1 MAIKNINEIQAGE
14 YSKHTEQFYID
25 SLSALANSGQRY
37 GTPGAG
43 FADTCLSIKDI
54 YPEIQNTDI
63 SYIQCTVSAI
73 KDDLER
79 YAKVSSSVLSDYSD
93 KSYIRVKQISYLDNG
108 QGYVWDESV
117 IDEFSYLES
126 KYEPD
131 DFTFILDET
140 DDKTLN
146 YQVTGVKTN
155 GTIEN
160 FCGGGV
166 QIESTDK
173 LFSGETEVSYIKTNY
188 ILLTP
193 AQRTKI
199 SNLNTV
205 NTNYVFNKKYSI
217 DPLNHTLSYY
227 ELSTAQITDTSA
239 VFVYKKYLLDVSQTT
254 VCAEIETAWQASDIK
269 YYDSLLAQALSEVA
283 PKVSSF
289 EMTWDEAK
297 AAFLYSGT
305 DDDIIIYNNKIL
317 KTTLEAFL
325 KNISNNND
333 INKLFFKK
341 ILLNEFCNY
350 YSKLSDDQLLNL
362 LGGDNKYLYFN
373 IYAPTDCYFNLLTR
387 TGVDGNIIDDT
398 YYYNTASDVAIN
410 QCVTS
415 DFANCVEKFIL
426 NKKQINANGTCFM
439 ISDASLLY
447 NADTLDKYITNLY
460 KYNFIYMVAGDNT
473 EVLSPDLATSY
484 LYTMPYINDNGYWT
498 VNNAV
503 TGTLATRKHGD
514 KPSVIIIHIY
524 KSDNGTNTAST
535 KTISVTDTN
544 YNDNTSISR
553 GSVYG
558 EIISTYMS
566 DDLKKVNFK
575 PYTAVT
581 ENLLSVN
588 NILTK
593 YSVPCYLPDAKE
605 TITDANLNYITDY
618 LKSALFVCVTDID
631 CVPEAESYKSSLEG
645 AVVTTFWV
653 YDEDKENSTYFK
665 PLLKQDGATAAD
677 LSSLTNVSS
686 IVRYASQNIKTTP
699 DKEFFSHIVFDTDIN
714 DLKQTANIKTHYPFI
729 KNISSKHFNKSTEG
743 NAYNIGVIPISDDYT
758 NNANLIISFSDTVET
773 ENGRIKDDGIISYN
787 NKGAWMAYEKSIGAY
802 LCSAVEYDSS
812 YDYILNAAAQN
823 SFIDTLDL
831 SGVIVNHNNIYNRT
845 NLLIPSKPE
854 YKKSYVYASYIGTD
868 PASKDKSYLVIGTT
882 DKRYDISPS
891 LLNSAYTAPFKRQN
905 GLKVEMDNFIVNA
918 ANEIDLTGYAASI
931 NCTKEISICSTGY
944 DVNLKSDNDAVNLT
958 SYKTNI
964 NSYEINLFGYV
975 ANMAFAWQTTVIP
988 YTYSAVFSPVFYKYQ
1003 QSNFLETIYNSGI
1016 PVAYKIKIDD
1026 YLSYF
1031 YKIQTRNAYTA
1042 YVQYL
1047 EIGGDIIATSP
1058 VSVVAYMQNIHQ
1070 NNISK
1075 ICSVKGLQFYDNA

>member
-37 GTPGAG
+37 GTPGPG
-43 FADTCLSIKDI
+43 FTDTCLTIKDI
-54 YPEIQNTDI
+54 YPEIINADI
-63 SYIQCTVSAI
+63 SYIQCAVCAI

-79 YAKVSSSVLSDYSD
+79 YVNAASSPATGDSD
-93 KSYIRVKQISYLDNG
+93 KSYIRIKQISYLDNG
-108 QGYVWDESV
+108 QGYIWEESV

-146 YQVTGVKTN
+146 YNVTSVKTIGN
-155 GTIEN
+155 VED
-160 FCGGGV
+160 FAGGGT

-173 LFSGETEVSYIKTNY
+173 LFLDETDVFYIKTNY

-199 SNLNTV
+199 SNLNTI

-217 DPLNHTLSYY
+217 DPLNHKLSYY
-227 ELSTAQITDTSA
+227 ELSSAQITDTSA
-239 VFVYKKYLLDVSQTT
+239 VFVYKKYLLDISQTT
-254 VCAEIETAWQASDIK
+254 VCSEIETAWQASDIK

-289 EMTWDEAK
+289 EMTWDGAK

-325 KNISNNND
+325 KNISNNNE

-373 IYAPTDCYFNLLTR
+373 IYAPADCYFNLLTR

-447 NADTLDKYITNLY
+447 NAHTLDKYITNLY
-460 KYNFIYMVAGDNT
+460 KYNFIYINTADDT

-503 TGTLATRKHGD
+503 TGTLATCKHDD

-524 KSDNGTNTAST
+524 KSDAGANTASAN
-535 KTISVTDTN
+535 TISVTDTD
-544 YNDNTSISR
+544 YNDNTSISW
-553 GSVYG
+553 GCVYG

-605 TITDANLNYITDY
+605 TIVDANLNYITDY

-653 YDEDKENSTYFK
+653 YDEYKENSTYFK
-665 PLLKQDGATAAD
+665 PLLKRDGVTAAD
-677 LSSLTNVSS
+677 LSSLTNVSN
-686 IVRYASQNIKTTP
+686 IVRYTSQNIKTTP

-714 DLKQTANIKTHYPFI
+714 DLKQTANIKAHYPFI
-729 KNISSKHFNKSTEG
+729 KNISSKHFNKSREG
-743 NAYNIGVIPISDDYT
+743 TGYNIGTIQISDDYT

-773 ENGRIKDDGIISYN
+773 ENGRIKDDAIISYN
-787 NKGAWMAYEKSIGAY
+787 NTGAWLVYEQSIGAY
-802 LCSAVEYDSS
+802 LCSSVEYSDS
-812 YDYILNAAAQN
+812 YDCILNAASQN
-823 SFIDTLDL
+823 SFIDTLDM

-845 NLLIPSKPE
+845 NLLIPSTPE

-891 LLNSAYTAPFKRQN
+891 LLSSAYTAPFKRQN

-918 ANEIDLTGYAASI
+918 AARIDLTGYNAHIDA
-931 NCTKEISICSTGY
+931 TQEIAICSTAY
-944 DVNLKSDNDAVNLT
+944 DVNLKSDNGSVNIT

-964 NSYEINLFGYV
+964 NSYEINLYGYA
-975 ANMAFAWQTTVIP
+975 ANMAFAWQTTAIP
-988 YTYSAVFSPVFYKYQ
+988 YTYSAVFSPVFHKNKQAY
-1003 QSNFLETIYNSGI
+1003 FLETVYDRNI

-1026 YLSYF
+1026 YLLQF
-1031 YKIQTRNAYTA
+1031 YNIQTRNAYTA

-1047 EIGGDIIATSP
+1047 EIGGNMIATSP
-1058 VSVVAYMQNIHQ
+1058 VSVVAYLQNICK
-1070 NNISK
+1070 NTISE
-1075 ICSVKGLQFYDNA
+1075 IYSVKALSFYDHT

>member
-14 YSKHTEQFYID
+14 YSKHTEQFYIE

-63 SYIQCTVSAI
+63 SYIQCTVSAF
-73 KDDLER
+73 KDGLER
-79 YAKVSSSVLSDYSD
+79 YAKVSSSVLSDDSA
-93 KSYIRVKQISYLDNG
+93 KSYIRIKQISYLDNG

-146 YQVTGVKTN
+146 YQVTSVKTN

-173 LFSGETEVSYIKTNY
+173 LFTGETEVSYIKTNY

-199 SNLNTV
+199 SNLNTI

-227 ELSTAQITDTSA
+227 ELSSAQITDTSA
-239 VFVYKKYLLDVSQTT
+239 VFVYKKYLLDISQTT
-254 VCAEIETAWQASDIK
+254 VCSEIETAWQTSGIK
-269 YYDSLLAQALSEVA
+269 YYDSLLTHALSEVS

-317 KTTLEAFL
+317 KTTIETFL
-325 KNISNNND
+325 KNISDNNE

-350 YSKLSDDQLLNL
+350 YHKLSDYQLLNL

-410 QCVTS
+410 QCATS

-426 NKKQINANGTCFM
+426 NKKQINATGTCLM
-439 ISDASLLY
+439 VSDASLLY
-447 NADTLDKYITNLY
+447 NTDTLDKYITNLY
-460 KYNFIYMVAGDNT
+460 KYNFIYINKADDT

-503 TGTLATRKHGD
+503 TGTLATCKHD
-514 KPSVIIIHIY
+514 DHPSVIIIHIY
-524 KSDNGTNTAST
+524 KSDNGANTASA
-535 KTISVTDTN
+535 KTISVTDTD
-544 YNDNTSISR
+544 YNDNTSISW

-605 TITDANLNYITDY
+605 TITDTNLNYITDY

-645 AVVTTFWV
+645 ALVTTFWV

-665 PLLKQDGATAAD
+665 PLLKPDGVTAAD
-677 LSSLTNVSS
+677 LSSLTNVSN
-686 IVRYASQNIKTTP
+686 IVMYASQNIKTTP
-699 DKEFFSHIVFDTDIN
+699 DKEFFNHIVFDTDIN
-714 DLKQTANIKTHYPFI
+714 NLKQTANIKTHYPFI
-729 KNISSKHFNKSTEG
+729 KNISSKHFNKSREG
-743 NAYNIGVIPISDDYT
+743 NAYNIGVIPISDDYK
-758 NNANLIISFSDTVET
+758 NDANLIISFSDTVET
-773 ENGRIKDDGIISYN
+773 ENGRIKGDGIISYN
-787 NKGAWMAYEKSIGAY
+787 NTGAWMAYEESIGAY
-802 LCSAVEYDSS
+802 LCSSVEYGDS
-812 YDYILNAAAQN
+812 YDCLLNSNQN

-845 NLLIPSKPE
+845 NFLIPSKPE

-891 LLNSAYTAPFKRQN
+891 LLSSAYTAPFKRQN

-918 ANEIDLTGYAASI
+918 ADRINLTGYNANIDA
-931 NCTKEISICSTGY
+931 TQEIAIRSTAY
-944 DVNLKSDNDAVNLT
+944 DVKLKSDNGAVNIT

-964 NSYEINLFGYV
+964 NSYEINLFGYA
-975 ANMAFAWQTTVIP
+975 ANMAFAWQTTAISC
-988 YTYSAVFSPVFYKYQ
+988 TYSAVFSPVFYKNQ
-1003 QSNFLETIYNSGI
+1003 QSVFLESIYYQGI

-1026 YLSYF
+1026 YLAQF
-1031 YKIQTRNAYTA
+1031 YNIQTRNAYTA

-1047 EIGGDIIATSP
+1047 DIGGNMLITNP
-1058 VSVVAYMQNIHQ
+1058 VSVVVYMQNIHK
-1070 NNISK
+1070 NTIGE
-1075 ICSVKGLQFYDNA
+1075 IYSVKALSFYDHA

>member
-1 MAIKNINEIQAGE
+1 MAIKNINEIQSNE

-37 GTPGAG
+37 GTPGPG

-63 SYIQCTVSAI
+63 SYIQCTVNAV
-73 KDDLER
+73 KDELER
-79 YAKVSSSVLSDYSD
+79 YIKVSSSDASDDSD
-93 KSYIRVKQISYLDNG
+93 KSYISVKQISYIGNG
-108 QGYVWDESV
+108 QSYAWDESV

-126 KYEPD
+126 KYDPD

-146 YQVTGVKTN
+146 YQVTSVKTS
-155 GTIEN
+155 GTVEN
-160 FCGGGV
+160 FACGGG

-173 LFSGETEVSYIKTNY
+173 LFTSENDVFYIKTNY

-193 AQRTKI
+193 IQRAKI
-199 SNLNTV
+199 SNLNTI
-205 NTNYVFNKKYSI
+205 NTNYVFNKKYYI
-217 DPLNHTLSYY
+217 DPSNHKLSYY
-227 ELSTAQITDTSA
+227 ELENTQITDTA
-239 VFVYKKYLLDVSQTT
+239 VVFVYKKYLLDISQTT
-254 VCAEIETAWQASDIK
+254 VCSEIETAWQTSNIK
-269 YYDSLLAQALSEVA
+269 YYDNLLTQALSEVS
-283 PKVSSF
+283 PKMSSF
-289 EMTWDEAK
+289 KMTWDDATSSF
-297 AAFLYSGT
+297 AYSDT
-305 DDDIIIYNNKIL
+305 NDDLIVYNNKIL
-317 KTTLEAFL
+317 KTTIEAFL
-325 KNISNNND
+325 KNISDNNE

-341 ILLNEFCNY
+341 ILLNEFYNY
-350 YSKLSDDQLLNL
+350 YQKLSDDQLLNIL
-362 LGGDNKYLYFN
+362 AGDNKYLYFN
-373 IYAPTDCYFNLLTR
+373 ICSTADCTFNLLVR

-398 YYYNTASDVAIN
+398 YYYNTVSDIAVN

-415 DFANCVEKFIL
+415 DFSTCVKKFIL
-426 NKKQINANGTCFM
+426 NKKQLNAYGACSM

-447 NADTLDKYITNLY
+447 NTDTLDKYITNLY
-460 KYNFIYMVAGDNT
+460 KYKFIYINTADDT
-473 EVLSPDLATSY
+473 EVLSPDLTTTY

-503 TGTLATRKHGD
+503 TGTMATCKHDD

-524 KSDNGTNTAST
+524 KSDDDVNTASEN
-535 KTISVTDTN
+535 TINVSNTD
-544 YNDNTSISR
+544 YHDDTSISWT
-553 GSVYG
+553 SVYG

-575 PYTAVT
+575 PYVAVT

-605 TITDANLNYITDY
+605 TIIDANLNYITDY

-645 AVVTTFWV
+645 ATVTTFWV

-665 PLLKQDGATAAD
+665 PLLKRDGMTAAD
-677 LSSLTNVSS
+677 LSSLANVSN
-686 IVRYASQNIKTTP
+686 IFKYAAQNIKTTP
-699 DKEFFSHIVFDTDIN
+699 DKEFFNHIVFNTDIN
-714 DLKQTANIKTHYPFI
+714 DLKQTSTAKTHYPFI
-729 KNISSKHFNKSTEG
+729 KNLSSKYFNKSTEG
-743 NAYNIGVIPISDDYT
+743 TAYNIGVIPISDDYT
-758 NNANLIISFSDTVET
+758 NNANLVISFSDNVET

-787 NKGAWMAYEKSIGAY
+787 NKGAWLAYNRSIGAY
-802 LCSAVEYDSS
+802 LCSSVECGDS
-812 YDYILNAAAQN
+812 YDYLLNADYKS

-845 NLLIPSKPE
+845 NFLIPSKPE
-854 YKKSYVYASYIGTD
+854 YKKSYVYASYIGTN

-891 LLNSAYTAPFKRQN
+891 LLASAYTAPFKRQR

-918 ANEIDLTGYAASI
+918 ADKIDLTGYKASI
-931 NCTKEISICSTGY
+931 NCTKEIAINSTSY
-944 DVNLKSDNDAVNLT
+944 DVNIKSDNGAVNIT

-964 NSYEINLFGYV
+964 KSYEINLFGYS
-975 ANMAFAWQTTVIP
+975 ANMEFAWQTTVIP
-988 YTYSAVFSPVFYKYQ
+988 STYSAVFSPVFYKNQ
-1003 QSNFLETIYNSGI
+1003 QSAFLETIYDSGI

-1026 YLSYF
+1026 YLARF
-1031 YKIQTRNAYTA
+1031 YNIQTRNAYTA
-1042 YVQYL
+1042 YVQYF
-1047 EIGGDIIATSP
+1047 EIGSNMIVTSP
-1058 VSVVAYMQNIHQ
+1058 VSVTAYIENLYKNTIGE
-1070 NNISK
+1070 IY
-1075 ICSVKGLQFYDNA
+1075 SVKGFQIYDHT